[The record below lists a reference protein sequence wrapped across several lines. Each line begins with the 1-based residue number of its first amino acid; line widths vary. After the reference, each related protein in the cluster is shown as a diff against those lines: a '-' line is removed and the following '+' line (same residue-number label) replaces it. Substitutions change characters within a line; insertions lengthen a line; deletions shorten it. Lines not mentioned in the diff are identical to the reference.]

1 MYYKPRQE
9 SCRDSRRTCF
19 KRGITM
25 ENIKLR
31 RSARKDSLRIEKLA
45 YDYYFSLV
53 PKVFDIEEE
62 EMICKKIMDEEG
74 NIIAGCT
81 GYVFPWGAMY
91 IDDMWVDE
99 KYRRQELGS
108 NVLQAVEKVAEAKG
122 CYVIT
127 LGTWD
132 FQAKPYYLKHG
143 YTVFSI
149 KKDCPK
155 GHEDYELFNRL
166 DQECVKRQCK
176 PISYEILDGNEEDA
190 EYICDQLDDGFNAK
204 HLDIK
209 HDYIKI
215 NRKLVNKDGKVV
227 AAIMAGVDQ
236 IDIGWIWKIWV
247 DEKYRNQGLGTLLIK
262 HFEKKAKEKGATKI
276 VSEEVFDWSV
286 GFFKKVGYNVAG
298 ALPDFPK
305 GHTYYLVD
313 KDI

>member
-1 MYYKPRQE
+1 
-9 SCRDSRRTCF
+9 
-19 KRGITM
+19 M
-25 ENIKLR
+25 EKLRLR
-31 RSARKDSLRIEKLA
+31 RSARKDSQRAEKLV

-62 EMICKKIMDEEG
+62 TVCKKIMDKEG

-81 GYVFPWGAMY
+81 GYIFPWGAMY

-99 KYRRQELGS
+99 KYRRQGLGS
-108 NVLQAVEKVAEAKG
+108 QALQAVEKVAEEKG
-122 CYVIT
+122 CHLIW

-132 FQAKPYYLKHG
+132 FQAKPYYIKHG
-143 YTVFSI
+143 YTVFSTM
-149 KKDCPK
+149 KECPK
-155 GHEDYELFNRL
+155 GHENYELFKRL

-215 NRKLVNKDGKVV
+215 NRKLVDKDGKVV

-247 DEKYRNQGLGTLLIK
+247 DEEYRHQGLGTLLLK

-276 VSEEVFDWSV
+276 VIEEIFDWNID
-286 GFFKKVGYNVAG
+286 FFLKAGYEVSG
-298 ALPDFPK
+298 GLDDFPK

>member
-1 MYYKPRQE
+1 
-9 SCRDSRRTCF
+9 
-19 KRGITM
+19 M
-25 ENIKLR
+25 EKLRLR
-31 RSARKDSLRIEKLA
+31 RSARKDSLRIEKLV

-62 EMICKKIMDEEG
+62 EIVCKKIMDKEG

-81 GYVFPWGAMY
+81 GYIYSWGAMY
-91 IDDMWVDE
+91 IDDMWVEE
-99 KYRRQELGS
+99 KYRHQGLGS
-108 NVLQAVEKVAEAKG
+108 QALQAVEKVAEEKG
-122 CYVIT
+122 CHLIW

-132 FQAKPYYLKHG
+132 FQAKPYYIKHG

-149 KKDCPK
+149 TKECPE
-155 GHEDYELFNRL
+155 GHENYELFKRL
-166 DQECVKRQCK
+166 DQEHVKRECK
-176 PISYEILDGNEEDA
+176 PIPYEILDGTEEDA

-215 NRKLVNKDGKVV
+215 NRKLVDKNGKVV

-247 DEKYRNQGLGTLLIK
+247 DKEYRHQGLGTLLLK

-276 VSEEVFDWSV
+276 MSEEIFDWNV
-286 GFFKKVGYNVAG
+286 GFFKKMGYQVTG
-298 ALPDFPK
+298 ELSDFPK
-305 GHTYYLVD
+305 GHTYYLID

>member
-1 MYYKPRQE
+1 
-9 SCRDSRRTCF
+9 
-19 KRGITM
+19 M
-25 ENIKLR
+25 ENLKLR
-31 RSARKDSLRIEKLA
+31 RSARKDSLRIEKLV

-62 EMICKKIMDEEG
+62 EIVCKKIMDKEG

-81 GYVFPWGAMY
+81 GYIYSWGTMY
-91 IDDMWVDE
+91 IDDMWVEE
-99 KYRRQELGS
+99 KYRHQGLGS
-108 NVLQAVEKVAEAKG
+108 QALQAVEKVAEEKG
-122 CYVIT
+122 CHLIW

-132 FQAKPYYLKHG
+132 FQAKPYYIKHG

-149 KKDCPK
+149 TKECPK
-155 GHEDYELFNRL
+155 GHENYELFKRL
-166 DQECVKRQCK
+166 DQEHVKRECK
-176 PISYEILDGNEEDA
+176 PIPYEILDGTEEDA

-215 NRKLVNKDGKVV
+215 NRKLVDKNGKVV

-247 DEKYRNQGLGTLLIK
+247 DEEYRRQGLGTLLLK

-276 VSEEVFDWSV
+276 MSEEIFDWNID
-286 GFFKKVGYNVAG
+286 FFLKAGYKVSGELND
-298 ALPDFPK
+298 LPK
-305 GHTYYLVD
+305 GHTYYLIE

>member
-1 MYYKPRQE
+1 
-9 SCRDSRRTCF
+9 
-19 KRGITM
+19 M
-25 ENIKLR
+25 EKLRLR
-31 RSARKDSLRIEKLA
+31 RSARKDSQRIEKLV
-45 YDYYFSLV
+45 YDYYYSLV

-62 EMICKKIMDEEG
+62 ETICKKIVDQEG

-81 GYVFPWGAMY
+81 GYIYPWGLMY

-108 NVLQAVEKVAEAKG
+108 NALQAVEKVAEEKG

-132 FQAKPYYLKHG
+132 FQARPYYIKHG

-155 GHEDYELFNRL
+155 GHEDYELFKRL
-166 DQECVKRQCK
+166 DKEHIKRECK
-176 PISYEILDGNEEDA
+176 PIPYEILDGTEEDVD
-190 EYICDQLDDGFNAK
+190 YICDQLDDGFNAK

-209 HDYIKI
+209 DHGYIKI

-227 AAIMAGVDQ
+227 AAIMAGVDD

-247 DEKYRNQGLGTLLIK
+247 DEEYRHQGLGTLLLK
-262 HFEKKAKEKGATKI
+262 HYEKIAKQKGATKI
-276 VSEEVFDWSV
+276 NSEDIYDWNV
-286 GFFKKVGYNVAG
+286 GFFLKAGYKISG
-298 ALPDFPK
+298 ELPDFTK
-305 GHTYYLVD
+305 GHIYYLIE